1 MPEKK
6 RYWALDAGA
15 VAAAAETSAENGLS
29 SEEAQRRL
37 RKFGANE
44 LPKKRAN
51 AFELFLRQ
59 FTGPLVLI
67 LLAASV
73 VSAFLGEL
81 TDAVIIIAI
90 VAFSGIIGF
99 VNEFRS
105 EKTIEQLEKR
115 ISHKAL
121 VLRDGEKKEI
131 DARHLVPGDVVF
143 VAIGDIVPADL
154 RIISCNDFSLNE
166 AAVTGESAA
175 VEKVC
180 SADRKAKTLLE
191 ARNCAPTGSVVAGGH
206 ASAIV
211 VATGGET
218 EFGKIAGTISEQR
231 PETDFAKGV
240 RGFGYMLIKVV
251 LGLTAFIFVA
261 NSLLGRGVLESLL
274 FALAIAV
281 GVTPELLPTIVA
293 IGLATGA
300 RQMAKKHVV
309 VKRLASIE
317 DFGDMDVLCTDKTG
331 TLTEGS
337 IELEGHY
344 DVNGRDDDL
353 LLEYSLLC
361 NSAAVGKKLAGNSID
376 VALWKHALKRFDSK
390 RLAKYDKLEEI
401 EFDYERRRMSV
412 IAAKGGRRIMITKGA
427 VESVLEACTTF
438 DDDGVARPI
447 SLKSRQIRK
456 KFLDLATQGYRVIA
470 VASKQ
475 VQAKKD
481 YSVAD
486 EADLTFLGYVVF
498 SDPLK
503 NGARDA
509 LVRLA
514 QTQVELKILTGDN
527 EYVTQKICGE
537 LGLPIKGVVLG
548 PEISEMDAMQLA
560 KAVEKA
566 NVFARVTPEQKLRII
581 HALKHNGHVV
591 GFLGDGVN
599 DAPALHEADVGV
611 SVDSGVDVAK
621 EAADIVLLRKDIHV
635 LVDGIAEGRKVFRNT
650 IKYILNT
657 ISANFGNMF
666 TLAISSTFLPFI
678 PLLPPQ
684 ILLNNLLSDAPMTTV
699 STDRVDSEE
708 LARPKRW
715 NTKAITRF
723 MIYFGLLS
731 SVFDLL
737 TMAFLVY
744 VMGATESVFQTGW
757 FLESVFSE
765 IVIVFSLRTRRPFFK
780 SRPSVLLTVSSI
792 AVICFV
798 LALVYSPAGAWF
810 GFVPPTGLMLA
821 AITAI
826 VIAYLALVEFFK
838 HWFFKKHD
846 V

>member
-1 MPEKK
+1 MPEAG
-6 RYWALDAGA
+6 YWALDANA
-15 VAAAAETSAENGLS
+15 VATAAETSAEKGLS
-29 SEEAQRRL
+29 SEEAQQRL

-44 LPKKRAN
+44 LPKKRVN
-51 AFELFLRQ
+51 AFEVFIRQ
-59 FTGPLVLI
+59 FTSPLVLI

-73 VSAFLGEL
+73 VSAFFGEV
-81 TDAVIIIAI
+81 TDAVIIIVI
-90 VAFSGIIGF
+90 VAFSGVIGF

-105 EKTIEQLEKR
+105 EKTIEQLAKH
-115 ISHKAL
+115 ISRKAL
-121 VLRDGEKKEI
+121 VLRDGEKKEV

-143 VAIGDIVPADL
+143 VAIGDVVPADL

-180 SADRKAKTLLE
+180 SADRNAKTLLE
-191 ARNCAPTGSVVAGGH
+191 ASNCAPTGSVVAEGH
-206 ASAIV
+206 ATAIV
-211 VATGGET
+211 VATGAAT
-218 EFGKIAGTISEQR
+218 EFGKIVGTVSEQR
-231 PETDFAKGV
+231 PETEFAKGV
-240 RGFGYMLIKVV
+240 RDFGFMLIKVV

-337 IELEGHY
+337 IEVQGHY
-344 DVNGRDDDL
+344 DAGGRSNDL

-361 NSAAVGKKLAGNSID
+361 NSAVVGRKLAGNSID
-376 VALWKHALKRFDSK
+376 VALWKHALKSFDSK
-390 RLAKYDKLEEI
+390 RLAKYEKIEEL

-427 VESVLEACTTF
+427 VESVLEACTSF
-438 DDDGVARPI
+438 DDDGVVRPV

-456 KFLDLATQGYRVIA
+456 KFLELAAQGYRVIA
-470 VASKQ
+470 VASKA
-475 VQAKKD
+475 VRAKKD
-481 YSVAD
+481 YSIAD
-486 EADLTFLGYVVF
+486 ETELTFLGFVVF

-503 NGARDA
+503 KGARDA
-509 LVRLA
+509 LERLA
-514 QTQVELKILTGDN
+514 QARVELKILTGDN
-527 EYVTQKICGE
+527 EFVTQKICEE
-537 LGLPIKGVVLG
+537 LGLQVKGVVLG
-548 PEISEMDAMQLA
+548 PELREMDAARLL

-650 IKYILNT
+650 VKYILNT

-666 TLAISSTFLPFI
+666 TLAVSSTFLPFI

-699 STDRVDSEE
+699 STDRVDGEE

-737 TMAFLVY
+737 TMGFLVY
-744 VMGATESVFQTGW
+744 VMGATEAVFQTGW

-765 IVIVFSLRTRRPFFK
+765 IVLVFVLRTRRPFFQSK
-780 SRPSVLLTVSSI
+780 PGMLLLASSAI
-792 AVICFV
+792 VICGV
-798 LALVYSPAGAWF
+798 IALVYSPAGAWF
-810 GFVPPTGLMLA
+810 GFVPPSGLLLA
-821 AITAI
+821 AVTAI
-826 VIAYLALVEFFK
+826 VVAYLALAEVFK
-838 HWFFKKHD
+838 HWFFKNHD